1 MLFGSIMICLRIQEK
16 YYLDPIYDI
25 KNSTPPP
32 PRRQH
37 TLQNYAQLT
46 RVQFNSV
53 HTGRI
58 QARPSSGINKLKD
71 PQFRMEPSHDAELKN

>member
-25 KNSTPPP
+25 KNSTP
-32 PRRQH
+32 RRQH

-46 RVQFNSV
+46 RVHFNSVHSV

-71 PQFRMEPSHDAELKN
+71 PQFRIEPSHDAELKN